1 MGFVWVNNGSAP
13 KTPNIDY
20 RVNGVVDPTTSATRR
35 SLTAPTGTVF
45 VEELPA
51 AAGAM
56 EREIRVF
63 DTPKECDDDD
73 DKIVGVEIV
82 RCRGSQLTGVLVRH
96 LYVQTVVSGMFPPL
110 SKKNSESQDEP
121 LLPRSVFD
129 SAAIISNCTR
139 VTSMS
144 SQEHAGRPT
153 LLQVVNYCFYETQLP
168 VTVACSKKGSRRVF
182 RGRG

>member
-20 RVNGVVDPTTSATRR
+20 RVNGVVDPTTPAPRR

-63 DTPKECDDDD
+63 DT
-73 DKIVGVEIV
+73 
-82 RCRGSQLTGVLVRH
+82 Q
-96 LYVQTVVSGMFPPL
+96 GM
-110 SKKNSESQDEP
+110 
-121 LLPRSVFD
+121 R
-129 SAAIISNCTR
+129 
-139 VTSMS
+139 
-144 SQEHAGRPT
+144 
-153 LLQVVNYCFYETQLP
+153 
-168 VTVACSKKGSRRVF
+168 
-182 RGRG
+182 